1 LYFPGINF
9 SEDIGNTIDMTFNN
23 MEPDQKKQLI
33 EFYKAM
39 KMATRMFSQGGS
51 QKMMVNLA
59 DQIIEELKKDTPDEG
74 RIKDLADRL
83 QIMAKPNH

>member
-1 LYFPGINF
+1 
-9 SEDIGNTIDMTFNN
+9 MTFNN

-51 QKMMVNLA
+51 QKAMVNLA
-59 DQIIEELKKDTPDEG
+59 DQIIDELKKDTPDEL